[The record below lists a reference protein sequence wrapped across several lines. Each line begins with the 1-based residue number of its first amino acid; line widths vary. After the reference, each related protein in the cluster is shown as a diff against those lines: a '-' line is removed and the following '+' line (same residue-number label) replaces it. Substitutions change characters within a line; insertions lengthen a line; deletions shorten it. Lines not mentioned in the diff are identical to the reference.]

1 MLCVRVQVAMC
12 VVRENREGGRER
24 RERERWCVLVAMC
37 VAVYYFHILIH
48 LLFFFSL
55 SHPCRPEDGFPEPP
69 WVKARHDIKKCL
81 EVKLLLLVVC
91 FVLLAYPI
99 STMLLYIYNG
109 HGYTAFLCFIIC
121 VLFTKNT
128 LTC

>member
-1 MLCVRVQVAMC
+1 MRVVCVRTGSNVC
-12 VVRENREGGRER
+12 SKRKERRGERER

-37 VAVYYFHILIH
+37 VAVYYFHLLIR

-81 EVKLLLLVVC
+81 EVKLLLLMVC

-99 STMLLYIYNG
+99 
-109 HGYTAFLCFIIC
+109 
-121 VLFTKNT
+121 
-128 LTC
+128 